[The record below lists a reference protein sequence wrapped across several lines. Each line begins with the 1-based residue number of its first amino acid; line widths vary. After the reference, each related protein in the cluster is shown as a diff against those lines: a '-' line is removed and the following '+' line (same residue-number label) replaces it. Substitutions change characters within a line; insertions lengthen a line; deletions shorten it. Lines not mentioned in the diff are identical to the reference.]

1 MTIIKRCRGKKKRGI
16 GATDG
21 FRKKI
26 MTPDSEISVC
36 SEFEVK
42 SKIGN
47 IFVKEKILE
56 EYSVKIYEIDPYFYE
71 HYEKKIQVDE
81 NGCKYI
87 LFRIDVYFNKF
98 LLAVEIDEK
107 GHTDRDLI
115 FEEKRQKALE
125 KKLGCKFI
133 RINTSNAKNGYD
145 LDYEVGNIEAFIDEF
160 KNKKIKK
167 LETKLKEIEDKNK
180 NSTTNQ
186 ITNNFGKII
195 IKN

>member
-1 MTIIKRCRGKKKRGI
+1 MI
-16 GATDG
+16 
-21 FRKKI
+21 
-26 MTPDSEISVC
+26 PDSEIPKC
-36 SEFEVK
+36 LEFEAK
-42 SKIGN
+42 SKIGK
-47 IFVKEKILE
+47 IFKKHNTLE
-56 EYSVKIYEIDPYFYE
+56 EYSVKIYEIDSYFYK
-71 HYEKKIQVDE
+71 HYEKIQVDK

-160 KNKKIKK
+160 KNKKIKE
-167 LETKLKEIEDKNK
+167 LEKEIREMRNEK
-180 NSTTNQ
+180 
-186 ITNNFGKII
+186 
-195 IKN
+195 